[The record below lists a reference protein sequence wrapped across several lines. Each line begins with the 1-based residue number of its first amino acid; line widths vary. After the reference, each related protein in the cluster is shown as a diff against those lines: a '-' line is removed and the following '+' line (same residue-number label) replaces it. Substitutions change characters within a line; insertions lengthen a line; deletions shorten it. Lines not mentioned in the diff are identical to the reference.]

1 MDNLKTSGTVSTLK
15 YWCYK
20 VLPLVYDDSLSYYE
34 LLCKVVSKLNELI
47 EKYASFDDMVEEIQ
61 SAIDALQKQ
70 IDEFD
75 TTYIEKLIKDKLSN
89 MIYVGIS
96 DAGYIIYYVPESWD
110 DISFNTTGLDVQNEQ
125 LAENGHVAN
134 YEYGRLVLS
143 MYVDS

>member
-1 MDNLKTSGTVSTLK
+1 MINNNFTEVKPLC
-15 YWCYK
+15 YW
-20 VLPLVYDDSLSYYE
+20 VQHILPLVYDDSLSYYE

-75 TTYIEKLIKDKLSN
+75 TTYIEKLIKDKLAN
-89 MIYVGIS
+89 MIYVWIS
-96 DAGYIIYYVPESWD
+96 DAGYIIYNVPESWD
-110 DISFNTTGLDVQNEQ
+110 DISFNTTGLDIQNEQ

-143 MYVDS
+143 MYADS

>member
-1 MDNLKTSGTVSTLK
+1 MDNLKTSGTVSKLK

-110 DISFNTTGLDVQNEQ
+110 DISFNTTGLDIQNEQ
-125 LAENGHVAN
+125 LADNGHVAN
-134 YEYGRLVLS
+134 YEYCRLVLS
-143 MYVDS
+143 MYADS

>member
-1 MDNLKTSGTVSTLK
+1 MGKIDKVK
-15 YWCYK
+15 FWCYK

-47 EKYASFDDMVEEIQ
+47 EKYASFDDMVLEIQ

-75 TTYIEKLIKDKLSN
+75 TTYIEKLIKDKLAN
-89 MIYVGIS
+89 MIYVWIS
-96 DAGYIIYYVPESWD
+96 DAGYIIYYVPESWN
-110 DISFNTTGLDVQNEQ
+110 DISFNTTGLDIQNEQ
-125 LAENGHVAN
+125 LADNGHVAN

-143 MYVDS
+143 MYADA

>member
-47 EKYASFDDMVEEIQ
+47 EKYSSFDDVVAEIQ
-61 SAIDALQKQ
+61 SAIDELQKQ
-70 IDEFD
+70 IDAFD
-75 TTYIEKLIKDKLSN
+75 TTYIEKLIKDKLAN

-96 DAGYIIYYVPESWD
+96 DAGYIIYYIPESWND
-110 DISFNTTGLDVQNEQ
+110 VSFNTTGLDITNEQ
-125 LAENGHVAN
+125 LVNNGHVAD

-143 MYVDS
+143 MYANA

>member
-1 MDNLKTSGTVSTLK
+1 MGKIDKVK
-15 YWCYK
+15 FWCYK

-110 DISFNTTGLDVQNEQ
+110 DISFNTTGLDIQNEQ
-125 LAENGHVAN
+125 LADNGHVAN

-143 MYVDS
+143 MYADS

>member
-1 MDNLKTSGTVSTLK
+1 MGKIDKIK
-15 YWCYK
+15 FWCYK

-47 EKYASFDDMVEEIQ
+47 EKYASFDDVVAEIQ

-75 TTYIEKLIKDKLSN
+75 TTYIEKLIKDKLAN
-89 MIYVGIS
+89 MIYVWIS
-96 DAGYIIYYVPESWD
+96 DAGYFIYYIPESWN
-110 DISFNTTGLDVQNEQ
+110 DISFNTTGLDISNEE
-125 LAENGHVAN
+125 LANNGHVAN

-143 MYVDS
+143 MYADS

>member
-1 MDNLKTSGTVSTLK
+1 MGKIDKVK
-15 YWCYK
+15 FWCYK

-61 SAIDALQKQ
+61 NAIDALQKQ

-75 TTYIEKLIKDKLSN
+75 TTYIEKLIKDKLAN
-89 MIYVGIS
+89 MIYVWIS

-110 DISFNTTGLDVQNEQ
+110 DITFNTTGLDIQNEQ
-125 LAENGHVAN
+125 LADNGHVAN

-143 MYVDS
+143 MYADS

>member
-1 MDNLKTSGTVSTLK
+1 MGKIDKVK
-15 YWCYK
+15 FWCYK

-47 EKYASFDDMVEEIQ
+47 EKYASFDDVVAEIQ

-75 TTYIEKLIKDKLSN
+75 TTYIEKLIKDKLAN
-89 MIYVGIS
+89 MIYVWIS
-96 DAGYIIYYVPESWD
+96 DAGYFIYYIPESWN
-110 DISFNTTGLDVQNEQ
+110 DISFNTTGLDISNEE
-125 LAENGHVAN
+125 LANNGHVAN

-143 MYVDS
+143 MYADS

>member
-1 MDNLKTSGTVSTLK
+1 MGKIDKVK
-15 YWCYK
+15 FWCYK

-89 MIYVGIS
+89 MIYVWIS
-96 DAGYIIYYVPESWD
+96 DAGYIIYYVPESWN
-110 DISFNTTGLDVQNEQ
+110 DISFNTTGLDIQNEQ
-125 LAENGHVAN
+125 LADNGHVAN

-143 MYVDS
+143 MYADS

>member
-1 MDNLKTSGTVSTLK
+1 MGKIDKVK
-15 YWCYK
+15 FWCYK

-61 SAIDALQKQ
+61 TAIDALQQQ

-75 TTYIEKLIKDKLSN
+75 TTYIEKLIKDKLAN
-89 MIYVGIS
+89 MIYVWIS

-110 DISFNTTGLDVQNEQ
+110 DITFNTTGLDITNEQ
-125 LAENGHVAN
+125 LADNDHIAN

-143 MYVDS
+143 MYADA

>member
-1 MDNLKTSGTVSTLK
+1 MGKIDKVK
-15 YWCYK
+15 FWCYK

-75 TTYIEKLIKDKLSN
+75 TTYIEKLIKDKLAN
-89 MIYVGIS
+89 MIYVWIS
-96 DAGYIIYYVPESWD
+96 DAGYIIYYVPESWN
-110 DISFNTTGLDVQNEQ
+110 DITFNTTGLDIQNEQ
-125 LAENGHVAN
+125 LADNGHVAN

-143 MYVDS
+143 MYADS

>member
-1 MDNLKTSGTVSTLK
+1 MNNLKTSGTVSTLK

-110 DISFNTTGLDVQNEQ
+110 DISFNTTGLDIQNEQ
-125 LAENGHVAN
+125 LADNGHVAN

-143 MYVDS
+143 MYADS

>member
-1 MDNLKTSGTVSTLK
+1 MGKIDKVK
-15 YWCYK
+15 FWCYK

-47 EKYASFDDMVEEIQ
+47 EKYASFDDVVAEIQ

-75 TTYIEKLIKDKLSN
+75 TTYIEKLIKDKLAN
-89 MIYVGIS
+89 MIYVWIS
-96 DAGYIIYYVPESWD
+96 DAGYFIYYIPESWND
-110 DISFNTTGLDVQNEQ
+110 VSFNTTGLDVSNEE
-125 LAENGHVAN
+125 LANNGHIAN

-143 MYVDS
+143 MYADS

>member
-1 MDNLKTSGTVSTLK
+1 MGKIDKVK
-15 YWCYK
+15 FWCYK

-75 TTYIEKLIKDKLSN
+75 TTYIEKLIKDKLAN
-89 MIYVGIS
+89 MIYVWIS
-96 DAGYIIYYVPESWD
+96 DAGYFIYYIPESWND
-110 DISFNTTGLDVQNEQ
+110 VSFNTTGLDISNEE
-125 LAENGHVAN
+125 LANNGHIAN

-143 MYVDS
+143 MYADV

>member
-1 MDNLKTSGTVSTLK
+1 MGKIDKVK
-15 YWCYK
+15 FWCYK

-75 TTYIEKLIKDKLSN
+75 TTYIEKLIKDKLAN
-89 MIYVGIS
+89 MIYVWIS
-96 DAGYIIYYVPESWD
+96 DAGYIIYYVPESWN
-110 DISFNTTGLDVQNEQ
+110 DIQFNTTGLDITNDQ
-125 LAENGHVAN
+125 LSDDNHVAN

-143 MYVDS
+143 MYADA

>member
-1 MDNLKTSGTVSTLK
+1 MGKIDKVK
-15 YWCYK
+15 FWCYK

-75 TTYIEKLIKDKLSN
+75 TTYIENLIKDKLSN
-89 MIYVGIS
+89 MIYVWIS
-96 DAGYIIYYVPESWD
+96 DAGYIIYYVPESWND
-110 DISFNTTGLDVQNEQ
+110 VSFNTTGLDISNEE
-125 LAENGHVAN
+125 LANNGHIAN

-143 MYVDS
+143 MYADS

>member
-1 MDNLKTSGTVSTLK
+1 MNNLKKSGTVSTLK

-47 EKYASFDDMVEEIQ
+47 EKYASFDDVVAEIQ
-61 SAIDALQKQ
+61 SAIDELQKQ
-70 IDEFD
+70 IDAFD
-75 TTYIEKLIKDKLSN
+75 TTYIEKLIKDKLAN

-96 DAGYIIYYVPESWD
+96 DAGYIIYYIPESWND
-110 DISFNTTGLDVQNEQ
+110 VSFNTTGLDISNEE
-125 LAENGHVAN
+125 LANNGHIAN

-143 MYVDS
+143 MYANA

>member
-1 MDNLKTSGTVSTLK
+1 MGKIDKVK
-15 YWCYK
+15 FWCYK

-47 EKYASFDDMVEEIQ
+47 EKYSSFDDMVAEIQ

-89 MIYVGIS
+89 MIYVWIS

-110 DISFNTTGLDVQNEQ
+110 DISFNTTGLDISNEE
-125 LAENGHVAN
+125 LSNNGHVAN

-143 MYVDS
+143 MYADA

>member
-1 MDNLKTSGTVSTLK
+1 MDNLKTSGTVSKLK

-110 DISFNTTGLDVQNEQ
+110 DISFNTTGLDIQNEQ
-125 LAENGHVAN
+125 LADNVHVAN

-143 MYVDS
+143 MYADS

>member
-1 MDNLKTSGTVSTLK
+1 MDKIDKVK
-15 YWCYK
+15 FWCYK

-75 TTYIEKLIKDKLSN
+75 TTYIEKLIKDKLAN
-89 MIYVGIS
+89 MIYVWIS

-110 DISFNTTGLDVQNEQ
+110 DISFNTTGLDIQNEQ
-125 LAENGHVAN
+125 LADNGHVAN

-143 MYVDS
+143 MYADS